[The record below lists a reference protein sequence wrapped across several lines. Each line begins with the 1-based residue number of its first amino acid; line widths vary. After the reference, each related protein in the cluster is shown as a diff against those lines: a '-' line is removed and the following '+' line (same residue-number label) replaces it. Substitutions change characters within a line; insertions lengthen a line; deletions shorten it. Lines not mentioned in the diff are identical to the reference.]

1 MESIKGLLESR
12 VAGHATGKWGSG
24 RSEETERK
32 ISKRWQ
38 DSSPENNLNIKS
50 ENLKKPLGKTVMFW
64 DIFEK
69 WAFLRESQKVNHKT
83 LLLLCL
89 VYDSVHRCSY
99 NLSFLTKKWK

>member
-1 MESIKGLLESR
+1 MPLANEDQADLI
-12 VAGHATGKWGSG
+12 
-24 RSEETERK
+24 SEETERK

-69 WAFLRESQKVNHKT
+69 
-83 LLLLCL
+83 
-89 VYDSVHRCSY
+89 
-99 NLSFLTKKWK
+99 